1 MEGSLPILDGKT
13 PFDRGDSCLVNEVIS
28 NPTNHSSSLPI
39 SLPGIILG
47 GFPSGKVDSVTSNTL
62 INVDPTLL
70 FSGDSFQNLI
80 DVFEGNGFLQEAL
93 HGFQRSLDLSQPITL
108 LMNPLGSH
116 IVWEAL
122 QEVLIDVRQVET
134 GLSSLIDQPLATDW
148 TAFFGHLAKLDLVTS
163 CHVLP
168 NILELNIQLTESVVN
183 MRPQLIVD
191 DLSEIDDPDWKEMDL
206 DQDSLD
212 NLREKLDSLVDDLT
226 SMNDDHKIALQ
237 MARDPQFAY
246 PEGSSDED

>member
-1 MEGSLPILDGKT
+1 MNTLKMNTLKMNTLKITLFILNNYRLCIFVYILLLQSMFLKDYHASCMEGSLPILDGKT

-116 IVWEAL
+116 IV
-122 QEVLIDVRQVET
+122 
-134 GLSSLIDQPLATDW
+134 
-148 TAFFGHLAKLDLVTS
+148 
-163 CHVLP
+163 
-168 NILELNIQLTESVVN
+168 
-183 MRPQLIVD
+183 
-191 DLSEIDDPDWKEMDL
+191 
-206 DQDSLD
+206 
-212 NLREKLDSLVDDLT
+212 
-226 SMNDDHKIALQ
+226 
-237 MARDPQFAY
+237 
-246 PEGSSDED
+246 